1 MLKKQQWLKKK
12 KEGEEEVIA
21 KGLSTDKLYL
31 NRNALKKEEE
41 EKVDQ
46 NFGWNVYGE
55 EAYYKAYHKRC
66 QTLEKDD
73 KLYKDAIKGETIK
86 PTEDALTKLQ
96 QDVIKQQ

>member
-46 NFGWNVYGE
+46 NFGWNVYG
-55 EAYYKAYHKRC
+55 
-66 QTLEKDD
+66 
-73 KLYKDAIKGETIK
+73 
-86 PTEDALTKLQ
+86 
-96 QDVIKQQ
+96 